1 MYVLGLTTM
10 GESAAAL
17 FWNGE
22 LVHAAEEE
30 RFSRKKHHIGFPREA
45 IGSCL
50 ANAGISMAQVD
61 HIAHYWRP
69 WMLGHRIGHT
79 IPILLKSP
87 RLFRA
92 RAKRGSEQG
101 GGHYRRMFQ
110 LRSLRKGERRYPL
123 RRAPSR
129 SCGERF
135 LCLAVREGRD
145 SDSRRSR

>member
-1 MYVLGLTTM
+1 MP
-10 GESAAAL
+10 
-17 FWNGE
+17 
-22 LVHAAEEE
+22 
-30 RFSRKKHHIGFPREA
+30 RKKSGSPERNTTSVSRGKR

-110 LRSLRKGERRYPL
+110 LRSLLTEAFGKVNADIHYVEHHLGHAASAFYASP
-123 RRAPSR
+123 
-129 SCGERF
+129 F
-135 LCLAVREGRD
+135 REGRD